1 MNIRGS
7 TKPNQTS
14 RKKISK
20 QEESMAKGQ
29 EQEFILPVTEEEY
42 ETAGSKF
49 VTFPPGAKVGDSV
62 FLDCEV
68 GMPDWD
74 TPGKSLKFPI
84 TITEEGADKGKEDKI
99 STGVDS
105 KSVWKLK
112 EIARNVTG
120 NDLAMKKGAD
130 GKVHPALNPANYA
143 GKPAVAHYQLITGKK
158 GGVGEEVQYPKL
170 MEILPTGSKPKIEG
184 LM

>member
-1 MNIRGS
+1 
-7 TKPNQTS
+7 
-14 RKKISK
+14 
-20 QEESMAKGQ
+20 MAK
-29 EQEFILPVTEEEY
+29 ESPEFMLPVTEEEY

-49 VTFPPGAKVGDSV
+49 VTFPPGAKVGDSL

-84 TITEEGADKGKEDKI
+84 TITEECADKGKEDKI

-112 EIARNVTG
+112 EITQRVTG
-120 NDLAMKKGAD
+120 EDLPMKKGSD
-130 GKVHPALNPANYA
+130 GKTHPALNPMAFV
-143 GKPAVAHYQLITGKK
+143 GKSAVAHYQLIEGKK
-158 GGVGEEVQYPKL
+158 GGDPAGERTVYPKL
-170 MEILPTGSKPKIEG
+170 IELLAAGSKPNTES